1 MKKNFILL
9 IGMTA
14 AVSMMALTG
23 CKSASTPGQTA
34 APAQGQAAAPEAEKT
49 NDSSDNQAADGA
61 TYTIRVASP
70 TYSGES
76 VHEGIEKFK
85 ELVEKYSEGRVVVEH
100 FDSAQLGS
108 DRDTTE
114 QVQQGILE
122 ASVCSSSN
130 FVSFVPAF
138 NALELP
144 YVTNRSKLDAF
155 NDSLDNGELGKFFEE
170 QLHNVGFQPIM
181 YNMFGYRIFCVNEKA
196 PMTGIDSFKGIKLRT
211 TESQAEIATVEA
223 LGASAMPL
231 AWADTITAIEQN
243 TVNGWA
249 TTDSYAKNCG
259 AYEIIK
265 YAMDTEHNLTL
276 HLLVMNKSYFE
287 SLPADIQEI
296 VLKAGKEAT
305 QFEREYEAEVCIND
319 RQFLKDNG
327 VQYYELSDEERQQ
340 LMDLTRPTWDKL
352 TTDDA
357 TKQALELIQRTQQ

>member
-1 MKKNFILL
+1 MRKSVLRVL
-9 IGMTA
+9 GLTTA
-14 AVSMMALTG
+14 VAMMALTG
-23 CKSASTPGQTA
+23 CKGADP
-34 APAQGQAAAPEAEKT
+34 APQQQAAAPAAAETTKTAEAAP
-49 NDSSDNQAADGA
+49 AADG
-61 TYTIRVASP
+61 TVYTIKVASP
-70 TYSGES
+70 TYSGEA

-85 ELVEKYSEGRVVVEH
+85 ELAEEYSEGRLVIEH

-144 YVTNRSKLDAF
+144 YVTSRDKIDAF
-155 NDSLDNGELGKFFEE
+155 NESLDNGEVGAFFTEK
-170 QLHNVGFQPIM
+170 LHAAGFQPVM
-181 YNMFGYRIFCVNEKA
+181 YNMFGYRIFAVNEKA
-196 PMTGIDSFKGIKLRT
+196 PMKGIDSFKGIKLRT
-211 TESQAEIATVEA
+211 TESQAEMKTVEA

-259 AYEIIK
+259 AYEIVK

-276 HLLVMNKSYFE
+276 HLLVMNKAYYDK
-287 SLPADIQEI
+287 LPADLQEVI
-296 VLKAGKEAT
+296 TKAGLEAT
-305 QFEREYEAEVCIND
+305 KWEREYEAKVCSED

-327 VQYYELSDEERQQ
+327 IEYYELSDDERQQ
-340 LMDLTRPTWDKL
+340 LKDMTRPVWDAL
-352 TTDDA
+352 ATDPDVK
-357 TKQALELIQRTQQ
+357 TALDLIQKTQQ

>member
-1 MKKNFILL
+1 MRKHILTL
-9 IGMTA
+9 VGITTA
-14 AVSMMALTG
+14 MAMMALTG
-23 CKSASTPGQTA
+23 CKSAAPAQQA
-34 APAQGQAAAPEAEKT
+34 APAASSETTAAAGETAAK
-49 NDSSDNQAADGA
+49 AADG
-61 TYTIRVASP
+61 TVYTIKVASP
-70 TYSGES
+70 TYSGEA

-85 ELVEKYSEGRVVVEH
+85 ELAEKYSEGRLVIEH

-122 ASVCSSSN
+122 ASVCSTSN

-144 YVTNRSKLDAF
+144 YVTSRAKIDKF
-155 NDSLDNGELGKFFEE
+155 NESLDNGEVGAFFNEKLNE
-170 QLHNVGFQPIM
+170 AGFQPVM
-181 YNMFGYRIFCVNEKA
+181 YNMFGYRIFAVNEKA
-196 PMTGIDSFKGIKLRT
+196 PMKGIDSFKGIKLRT
-211 TESQAEIATVEA
+211 TESQAEMATVEA

-259 AYEIIK
+259 AYEIVK

-276 HLLVMNKSYFE
+276 HLLVMNKSYYD
-287 SLPADIQEI
+287 SLPADLQEI
-296 VLKAGKEAT
+296 ITRAGQEAT
-305 QFEREYEAEVCIND
+305 VWEREYEAEACSKD

-327 VQYYELSDEERQQ
+327 IEYYELSDDERQQ
-340 LMDLTRPTWDKL
+340 LMDMTRPVWDKL
-352 TTDDA
+352 ATDQDV
-357 TKQALELIQRTQQ
+357 KQALDLIQKTQQ